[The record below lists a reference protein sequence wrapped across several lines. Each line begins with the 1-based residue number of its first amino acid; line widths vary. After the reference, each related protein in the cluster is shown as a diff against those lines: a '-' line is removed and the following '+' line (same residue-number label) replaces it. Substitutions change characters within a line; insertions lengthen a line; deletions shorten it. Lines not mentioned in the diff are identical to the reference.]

1 MDILSG
7 LANILGQSGSQGGQ
21 QPDRQQGGMGDL
33 GALGGLISM
42 LGGASG
48 TGASATSGA
57 AAGGGDA
64 LGGLGS
70 LIGALF
76 SGKGGASSAG
86 AAGSGGLGGLGQLLG
101 SLMSSGGGNVLNQ
114 LLGGSEP
121 PPAPMA
127 SQPTGENRAI
137 NLLRALVY
145 AAKADGKI
153 DDREK
158 AMLTQQI
165 QKSGIGP
172 QAQQYV
178 NEFLSEDLDPNKIAR
193 NITSPEEALQI
204 YALSCA
210 ITNMDQF
217 MERNYLTA
225 LAQALRI
232 PENARVA
239 IEQKIAG

>member
-7 LANILGQSGSQGGQ
+7 LTNLLGQGQQGGQ
-21 QPDRQQGGMGDL
+21 QTSHQQGGMGDL
-33 GALGGLISM
+33 GGLGSLISM
-42 LGGASG
+42 LGGSSG
-48 TGASATSGA
+48 PTGTSGA
-57 AAGGGDA
+57 AAGGGDP

-70 LIGALF
+70 LLGTLP
-76 SGKGGASSAG
+76 SGKGGSSASPSNS
-86 AAGSGGLGGLGQLLG
+86 AGMGGLGQILG

-153 DDREK
+153 DDQEK
-158 AMLTQQI
+158 NMLTQQI
-165 QKSGIGP
+165 QKSGIGS

-178 NEFLSEDLDPNKIAR
+178 NQFLSEELDPNKIAR

-210 ITNMDQF
+210 ITKMDQF
-217 MERNYLTA
+217 MERNYLAA
-225 LAQALRI
+225 LAQALGI
-232 PENARVA
+232 PENTKTA
-239 IEQKIAG
+239 IERKVLG